1 MALPVLLLF
10 FVVGVSVCVAF
21 SLRGQNPPHVHSQ
34 SPLIS
39 PWKPSLTDYG
49 VCLRRRPVL
58 HSAST
63 PLPTLQVAAALLGAS
78 EGRISTSARE
88 GANPLVHPGD
98 ALVFD
103 GTLCHK
109 GARQAREVGHA
120 SVAAHAYVGRE
131 LADLADSF
139 GCLSGCEV
147 YREEVRRLHFG
158 FGAYFSVPT
167 LLPLLYSF
175 VSFFSPR
182 EEDGMLV

>member
-1 MALPVLLLF
+1 MLL
-10 FVVGVSVCVAF
+10 VVIVSESPCVA
-21 SLRGQNPPHVHSQ
+21 
-34 SPLIS
+34 SPLEFSQPTTRPLSISTRS

-139 GCLSGCEV
+139 GCL
-147 YREEVRRLHFG
+147 RL
-158 FGAYFSVPT
+158 
-167 LLPLLYSF
+167 
-175 VSFFSPR
+175 
-182 EEDGMLV
+182 